1 MSVVEIL
8 MERLSHKNNA
18 RNESLLQVL
27 SQGIL
32 NLRIAL
38 SSKQLP
44 QSLQTVF
51 MPSKSKQ
58 QIQTLE

>member
-1 MSVVEIL
+1 